1 MWCAVPI
8 RSVIAEVL
16 REAEYFVIEAAD
28 GHNALHILQ
37 SQVKIDHLLTDAGP
51 PGGMNGRQIADAPLQ
66 IVRIKVVFITGYAES
81 TVSGNG

>member
-51 PGGMNGRQIADAPLQ
+51 PGGMQ